1 MLSGFQIEKCCQ
13 FHFLK
18 VSVTVPTTQQSKME
32 VITRG
37 QATLSRLYNKRKYR
51 YLITYI
57 FVDRVSRSLFQLRAY
72 STLNTPTHVSLP
84 TFLRRAACAEA
95 SRHAGQS
102 PAPPAA

>member
-18 VSVTVPTTQQSKME
+18 VSVPVTIPTTQQSKME

-37 QATLSRLYNKRKYR
+37 QGTLSRLYNKRKYR

-72 STLNTPTHVSLP
+72 STLNTPTHGQCCGSGSGRIRN
-84 TFLRRAACAEA
+84 FLQDPDPE
-95 SRHAGQS
+95 
-102 PAPPAA
+102 